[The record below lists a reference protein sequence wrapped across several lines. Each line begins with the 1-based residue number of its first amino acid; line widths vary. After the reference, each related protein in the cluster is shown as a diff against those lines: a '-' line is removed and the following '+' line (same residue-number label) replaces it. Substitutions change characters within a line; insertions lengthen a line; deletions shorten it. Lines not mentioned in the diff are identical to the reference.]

1 MISDGQSY
9 SFNKPVSGE
18 VYQTKHGIGK
28 GGAPWA
34 KKKSPGGFSKGLCN
48 NLPQGPPVTTYA
60 EGGEMEVIIPTH
72 AEHGG
77 EWEFRLCPKS
87 WSTLRGEK
95 SKLNALIHILFG
107 GDACLVVVVDQTDAK
122 EAHLTAT
129 AGTPSSNMVMSAL
142 ARMEVH

>member
-1 MISDGQSY
+1 MVANGSS
-9 SFNKPVSGE
+9 VS
-18 VYQTKHGIGK
+18 
-28 GGAPWA
+28 AP
-34 KKKSPGGFSKGLCN
+34 KVGVPFEE
-48 NLPQGPPVTTYA
+48 Q
-60 EGGEMEVIIPTH
+60 
-72 AEHGG
+72 
-77 EWEFRLCPKS
+77 
-87 WSTLRGEK
+87 K